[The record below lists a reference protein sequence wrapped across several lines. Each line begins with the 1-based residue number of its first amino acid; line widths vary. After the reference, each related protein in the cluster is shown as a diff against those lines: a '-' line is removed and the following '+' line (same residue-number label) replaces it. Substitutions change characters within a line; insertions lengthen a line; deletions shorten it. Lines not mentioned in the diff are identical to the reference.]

1 MQAAPRICRD
11 RLAIS
16 LRERAAYWKQRGKC
30 RAIREGDANTGFFH
44 IYMPVQT
51 NAYAKTK
58 IRGIEVNGLTVTAH
72 DAKAAALTSHLRAL
86 LEVQPAVHAIDMNH
100 SYEGFQHVNQEQL
113 IAPFTEEEAK
123 AASCVQYQLTGTAH
137 QGLMVSALDSKA
149 AWEEIDTTV
158 MRFANAFHD
167 GTADLERP

>member
-1 MQAAPRICRD
+1 MQGHTRGRCKHGFLPYIYARANQ
-11 RLAIS
+11 RL
-16 LRERAAYWKQRGKC
+16 RQ
-30 RAIREGDANTGFFH
+30 N
-44 IYMPVQT
+44 Q
-51 NAYAKTK
+51 

>member
-1 MQAAPRICRD
+1 M
-11 RLAIS
+11 
-16 LRERAAYWKQRGKC
+16 
-30 RAIREGDANTGFFH
+30 
-44 IYMPVQT
+44 
-51 NAYAKTK
+51 
-58 IRGIEVNGLTVTAH
+58 
-72 DAKAAALTSHLRAL
+72 